1 MKTWKNR
8 AKKLLIIHN
17 WIFWAASLEL
27 PIWPKIDFPYLK
39 LDWGTLCSFYFVVLD
54 YFNFIF
60 EFKGSFST
68 AQKGPLCQT
77 HKSISFI
84 ELFGAIYIYMSA
96 SYIEFYESILYS
108 KNRLCTLCTFFL
120 F

>member
-60 EFKGSFST
+60 EFKGSLST